1 MTPRQFH
8 RLLVAPEIIVVD
20 LAESALI
27 ALDRALRVEH
37 PLVDTPPPTDHPPV
51 RRHARAVLRHNDQLR
66 LVLRRYRDVV
76 HAILRDAEQRDLP
89 F

>member
-8 RLLVAPEIIVVD
+8 RLLVAPEMIVVD
-20 LAESALI
+20 LAESALL

-37 PLVDTPPPTDHPPV
+37 PLVDAPPPTDHPPV
-51 RRHARAVLRHNDQLR
+51 RRHARAVLRHADQLR

-76 HAILRDAEQRDLP
+76 HAIVRDDHDRDLP

>member
-8 RLLVAPEIIVVD
+8 RLLVAPEMIVVD

-37 PLVDTPPPTDHPPV
+37 PLVDAPPPSDHPPV
-51 RRHARAVLRHNDQLR
+51 RRHARAVLRHTGQLR

>member
-37 PLVDTPPPTDHPPV
+37 PLVDAPPPEH
-51 RRHARAVLRHNDQLR
+51 
-66 LVLRRYRDVV
+66 V
-76 HAILRDAEQRDLP
+76 HVNRWSTVQGNRWTTGKR
-89 F
+89 

>member
-8 RLLVAPEIIVVD
+8 RLLVAPELIVVD

-27 ALDRALRVEH
+27 ALDHALRVEH
-37 PLVDTPPPTDHPPV
+37 PLVDAPPPTDHPPV
-51 RRHARAVLRHNDQLR
+51 RRHARAILRHADQLR
-66 LVLRRYRDVV
+66 LALRRYRDVV
-76 HAILRDAEQRDLP
+76 HAILHDAHQRDLP

>member
-1 MTPRQFH
+1 MTPRQFN
-8 RLLVAPEIIVVD
+8 RLLVAPEMIVVD

-27 ALDRALRVEH
+27 ALDRALHVEH
-37 PLVDTPPPTDHPPV
+37 PLLDAPPPTDHPPV
-51 RRHARAVLRHNDQLR
+51 RRHARAVLRHADQLR

-76 HAILRDAEQRDLP
+76 NAILRDAHDRDLP